1 MYAIFV
7 QQIKMYLRMHDKDC
21 NGRLLKGADMVYQL
35 LQHPWKGSLSNIL
48 QRLMTEVEN
57 IHLGPRTTVCE
68 VNFGIEDRWGKR
80 MKVKRMTGRTE
91 TTKQKEYTYAW
102 PISLHLA
109 RWGRHGLSLTWHICI
124 VQCRGRFFG
133 FVFFSFPVGQLS
145 FTAHTLIRQLSCF
158 LSRSQLCS
166 ANEETCQ

>member
-80 MKVKRMTGRTE
+80 MKVKRMTEELKLQSR
-91 TTKQKEYTYAW
+91 KS
-102 PISLHLA
+102 ILM
-109 RWGRHGLSLTWHICI
+109 HGQFLFIQQDGEDMGSHWHICI

-133 FVFFSFPVGQLS
+133 FVFFSFSCRTAQFHSPHPDKTAILLS
-145 FTAHTLIRQLSCF
+145 VQIPAVQ
-158 LSRSQLCS
+158 
-166 ANEETCQ
+166 CQ

>member
-48 QRLMTEVEN
+48 QTLMTEVEN

-91 TTKQKEYTYAW
+91 TTKQKKYTYAW
-102 PISLHLA
+102 PISLSKMGKTWALTNLA
-109 RWGRHGLSLTWHICI
+109 YLHCAVQGQVFWFWFFFFFSCRTAQFHSPHPDKTAILLSVQIPA
-124 VQCRGRFFG
+124 VQC
-133 FVFFSFPVGQLS
+133 Q
-145 FTAHTLIRQLSCF
+145 
-158 LSRSQLCS
+158 
-166 ANEETCQ
+166 